1 MINCL
6 IARYTA
12 ALVVFKFSCFLLQV
26 YTCVKMLRGLWQARV
41 RLATRKE
48 ELEEIL
54 HEMEQRMEEE
64 EERINNTMNEK
75 KKLQVTVQDLEEQ

>member
-1 MINCL
+1 M
-6 IARYTA
+6 
-12 ALVVFKFSCFLLQV
+12 
-26 YTCVKMLRGLWQARV
+26 
-41 RLATRKE
+41 RLAARKE

-64 EERINNTMNEK
+64 EERINNMTNEK

>member
-1 MINCL
+1 
-6 IARYTA
+6 
-12 ALVVFKFSCFLLQV
+12 
-26 YTCVKMLRGLWQARV
+26 V

-64 EERINNTMNEK
+64 EERINNMTNEK
-75 KKLQVTVQDLEEQ
+75 KKLQVNVQDLEEQ